1 MIFEFFSSIKKEIL
15 NIDSMLNN
23 SDIFNRNIVNSS
35 IDKNILSGLN
45 MGFSVDDQ
53 GNKQMT
59 SGYSNAIEDLAD
71 YYSEATA
78 QANALRMAQDGLTE
92 STTKDILAKQNWSKA
107 EIDAAIS
114 SEAFKTAQTN
124 ATIATKADTEVTLA
138 NVVATKALTVTKKAL
153 SVLGGIAFA
162 TAISIGVAALT
173 KLADSLITTKAEL
186 EEAAESARQNID
198 DIKDSFDNLKN
209 TTNDI
214 KKRYAELAQ
223 GVYQLTGKNVKLSN
237 DEYEEFLDLSNQLA
251 GLFPTL
257 TKNYDNNGNAILDL
271 SGNVSNIISSLD
283 DLIERQRQLSQEEML
298 ENLPDIYKD
307 YQGNIESYTKQLDEE
322 KKKQDDY
329 VRVYNQLKNSE
340 YETSEDKKVVMFHFG
355 NIDEKEKSKLAEE
368 LTSAFD
374 DINDYIVQDI
384 GTLENH
390 DSTITLYL
398 DKEFSGFDAR
408 LKSAQDEISEYS
420 SKIKTEMSSF
430 SSYMNTWLQESW
442 EFQQVDDTKM
452 QSALKKVL
460 FNKDWLEVAK
470 SELGNDA
477 EWDEIST
484 WIEDKYISAINSIN
498 NKEIKQSFIDL
509 FTLDLT
515 PQVQIELAQ
524 KIQDYF
530 NENNILVSL
539 DFILDGN
546 DPSSTQSLVDRM
558 NNSISELTVGDDRS
572 AYELKKYVADF
583 DDSQMNAWLEVT
595 KGARNAGYAISLF
608 EDHMESLSKEDIEF
622 FTESNL
628 EGIDSYK
635 DKISDLGTYLESI
648 NNNHKLSAEEMV
660 ALNTVYGISASSVD
674 EYKNKIIE
682 LMNEVV
688 VSSDIMEALAEAIAS
703 CNDAAEKERLQSLY
717 DNLSNLPTEVQESA
731 DEFGKLETSISSLQ
745 SKAELLRDINK
756 GIREVGY
763 IDSSKID
770 DIASAYPGLI
780 NEVAEYNA
788 GLITSTELFNAVK
801 EAYEKDEQNYK
812 LSVAAKLQYN
822 EEFYGDVQENI
833 SQELKDKAESYGID
847 FENYKNLLETKLAL
861 DKVYASKKVRL
872 QLAIKKSDEA
882 IEKAE
887 NARGHAKVLAEEE
900 AVERYAQRLAA
911 EKELTDVEK
920 FINDFDTSIST
931 TIDFD
936 TSWDSFGTDK
946 SEKEEIDWAEQS
958 LSILQGEVDKLQTAF
973 DNTKGIN
980 NQIEAIGKLNEA
992 LGKLKEGYNSAYG
1005 AYETKYN
1012 AELSK
1017 LGSSQESIRRKIES
1031 GEEFKLLEYDPET
1044 AEIIKNA
1051 IGYYNQMLETKVK
1064 INDITQ
1070 QINENENV
1078 KKPQIK
1084 LAGYEAQLEVINS
1097 MMDDSSLTIAEQI
1110 KLLEKEMEIEASI
1123 LEQELLLAETEEE
1136 RLKLQEKYNK
1146 KAKETAEQKYQ
1157 KKRTSVNNKVG
1168 YYDTRIQDIKDYIEL
1183 VEEYGGQGSEKLYN
1197 AMNTYL
1203 QKQIDY
1209 EEVNYKNALA
1219 KRDASKWGTDAWTQ
1233 YNEEI
1238 QEAQDKIHACTMAQ
1252 IENNKAILLLPVKK
1266 YEELNEE
1273 LQEELDI
1280 LNEYQ
1285 SKIDNAIG
1293 YASTLVQDQIDMLND
1308 NKESVS
1314 DYWDNQ
1320 IKDVQAEKDALT
1332 ETNDEL
1338 QRRISLENAEY
1349 ALQKAMNNKTSRVY
1363 KKGQGF
1369 VYEADQEEI
1378 RSAQQELDKLQYE
1391 NQIAELDKTIE
1402 IFNEKK
1408 EAEIEIIDAKIK
1420 AWDEYA
1426 EKINKVTDSYEKFIS
1441 MQDLIQVFGSG
1452 SIANILNKDEE
1463 IVSDFESTLNAV
1475 KTEASEI
1482 EQKIEANE
1490 KLIETIQKEADEFL
1504 ETSSNIE
1511 DAKKVIQEAIAYNT
1525 DEVKAIEQRSD
1536 MAKELSGSWSTTKD
1550 VITTVLSDIQEA
1562 NNIAKD
1568 NEFTTLSERLE
1579 NLKSFKDDAQDVYED
1594 ITQILKNAQSAIGSI
1609 EYLRNKT
1616 NDSSDS
1622 KFDSSRIPNFETT
1635 GLQLYHTGG
1644 VVGKNNKELPNT
1656 LVALTGENL
1665 KSNEVLAKLLNNEV
1679 VLTQPQVGN
1688 LFNNLGRAYG
1698 ALIPSINT
1706 SNNSNGMSITIGDVN
1721 VYNPDNSDMIVNEI
1735 VKELPLKVIQRL
1747 NTK

>member
-1 MIFEFFSSIKKEIL
+1 MIFDTLVNLKDSFKQEPITFNMDEKSAKSI
-15 NIDSMLNN
+15 IDQYNDMKLGADAFIEKTGLSDETMKSYLHTVESGKATFAGCTQYVNETNN
-23 SDIFNRNIVNSS
+23 SI
-35 IDKNILSGLN
+35 GL
-45 MGFSVDDQ
+45 MGI
-53 GNKQMT
+53 K
-59 SGYSNAIEDLAD
+59 AK
-71 YYSEATA
+71 ATTLLM
-78 QANALRMAQDGLTE
+78 NGL
-92 STTKDILAKQNWSKA
+92 K
-107 EIDAAIS
+107 
-114 SEAFKTAQTN
+114 
-124 ATIATKADTEVTLA
+124 
-138 NVVATKALTVTKKAL
+138 
-153 SVLGGIAFA
+153 
-162 TAISIGVAALT
+162 VAAGMLGT
-173 KLADSLITTKAEL
+173 MLVSMAIGKLIEGFDNLIHRSEKI
-186 EEAAESARQNID
+186 AESAEEARNKID
-198 DIKDSFDNLKN
+198 ELN
-209 TTNDI
+209 TTFNENKNIVDSL
-214 KKRYAELAQ
+214 KERYAELAQ
-223 GVYQLTGKNVKLSN
+223 GVDQLTGKNLTLSN
-237 DEYEEFLDLSNQLA
+237 DDYNEFLDLSNQLSK
-251 GLFPTL
+251 LFPTL
-257 TKNYDNNGNAILDL
+257 TKNYDNNSNAILNL
-271 SGNVSNIISSLD
+271 SGNVQDIITSLD
-283 DLIERQRQLSQEEML
+283 DLIERQRQLAQEEML
-298 ENLPDIYKD
+298 ENLSSIYTN
-307 YQGNIESYTKQLDEE
+307 YQTNVNKYSKQLEDA
-322 KKKQDDY
+322 KKKQEDY
-329 VRVYNQLKNSE
+329 LNIYNQLKNAE
-340 YETSEDKKVVMFHFG
+340 YETSEDKKVVTFHFG

-368 LTSAFD
+368 LTNAFD
-374 DINDYIVQDI
+374 DINDYIMQDF

-398 DKEFSGFDAR
+398 DNEFDGFEAR
-408 LKSAQDEISEYS
+408 LKSAQDEISKYT
-420 SKIKTEMSSF
+420 SKIETEVSSF
-430 SSYMNTWLQESW
+430 SQYMNTWLKGSW
-442 EFQQVDDTKM
+442 EYQQVDDPKM
-452 QSALKKVL
+452 QQALQQVL
-460 FNKDWLEVAK
+460 FNKDWVDVAK
-470 SELGNDA
+470 SELDNNA

-498 NKEIKQSFIDL
+498 NEEVKQNFIDL

-572 AYELKKYVADF
+572 AYELEKYTARF
-583 DDSQMNAWLEVT
+583 DEKQINIWLEVT
-595 KGARNAGYAISLF
+595 KGARNAGYAIDKF
-608 EDHMESLSKEDIEF
+608 EEHMKSLSEKDIEF

-628 EGIDSYK
+628 EGIDNYK

-660 ALNTVYGISASSVD
+660 ALNTVYGISAGSVD
-674 EYKNKIIE
+674 EYKKKIIE

-688 VSSDIMEALAEAIAS
+688 VSSDVMEALKEAISS

-717 DNLSNLPTEVQESA
+717 DNLSNLPTEVQKSA

-745 SKAELLRDINK
+745 SKAELLRDIDK

-770 DIASAYPGLI
+770 DIASSYPELI
-780 NEVAEYNA
+780 DKVAEYNA
-788 GLITSTELFNAVK
+788 GLITSSQLFDSVK

-911 EKELTDVEK
+911 EKELADVEK
-920 FINDFDTSIST
+920 FITDFDTTIST
-931 TIDFD
+931 TITFD
-936 TSWDSFGTDK
+936 TSWGSFGTDK

-973 DNTKGIN
+973 DNTKGIS
-980 NQIEAIGKLNEA
+980 NQIEAIDKLNDA
-992 LGKLKEGYNSAYG
+992 LGELKEGYNSAYG
-1005 AYETKYN
+1005 TYESKYKS
-1012 AELSK
+1012 ELSK
-1017 LGSSQESIRRKIES
+1017 LGSSQEEIKRKIES

-1097 MMDDSSLTIAEQI
+1097 MMDDSSLTISEQI
-1110 KLLEKEMEIEASI
+1110 RLLEKEMEIEASI

-1146 KAKETAEQKYQ
+1146 KAKDNAEQKYQ

-1238 QEAQDKIHACTMAQ
+1238 QEAQDKIHACTMEQ

-1320 IKDVQAEKDALT
+1320 IKNVQNEKDALT

-1463 IVSDFESTLNAV
+1463 IVSNFELTLNAV
-1475 KTEASEI
+1475 KTKASEI

-1525 DEVKAIEQRSD
+1525 DEVKAIEQRSN
-1536 MAKELSGSWSTTKD
+1536 MAKELSGTWSTTKD

-1579 NLKSFKDDAQDVYED
+1579 NLKSFKDDAQDVYEN

-1609 EYLRNKT
+1609 EDLRNKT
-1616 NDSSDS
+1616 NNDSSDS
-1622 KFDSSRIPNFETT
+1622 KFDASRIPNFETT

-1706 SNNSNGMSITIGDVN
+1706 SNNSNSMSVTIGDVN

-1747 NTK
+1747 NAK